1 MSILGI
7 LNVIAIS
14 LFFLCLCR
22 ASVIDIKIR
31 YVPNNIIFEA
41 YTIAA
46 VYTILNTIIQKDISI
61 LIGGAVS
68 FGIMFVIYVFML
80 LTEYFRY
87 KKELKRLQIIK
98 KEDEY
103 NVFKDDNAS
112 KAIHTPPSKNKV
124 LTVFSILALVLGVY
138 MSVTQPYVPWLLYLI
153 IYLIPLVSGVL
164 LVLKKH
170 KKICETL
177 IYSFAIS
184 MLGCFGCSYIDRPKN
199 IFIGIILLIVA
210 IAIEIGLGKL
220 FERFYEVCDDIKVD
234 KDGYLIEPEDD
245 PDIPDEPEV
254 YFGGGDVILFGAVA
268 LMCGFGNV
276 LSVFLNAGLLFI
288 IVNIV
293 LSILKMKKFNAPAA
307 FIPFM
312 AIGFITYF
320 IGFQTFDI
328 TALLSDFANRL

>member
-1 MSILGI
+1 MSILGF
-7 LNVIAIS
+7 LNVVGIS

-41 YTIAA
+41 YTIA
-46 VYTILNTIIQKDISI
+46 VLYTILNTIIQKDTSI
-61 LIGGAVS
+61 LLGGAIS
-68 FGIMFVIYVFML
+68 FGIMFVIYVLML
-80 LTEYFRY
+80 LTEFFRY

-98 KEDEY
+98 KEDEFD
-103 NVFKDDNAS
+103 VFKDKNLGKS
-112 KAIHTPPSKNKV
+112 LYTPPSKKKIIN
-124 LTVFSILALVLGVY
+124 VFSILICVFGVY
-138 MSVTQPYVPWLLYLI
+138 TAVTQPYIPWWLYLTV
-153 IYLIPLVSGVL
+153 YLIPFVIGYL
-164 LVLKKH
+164 LITKKH
-170 KKICETL
+170 KKICETFVC
-177 IYSFAIS
+177 SAAIS
-184 MLGCFGCSYIDRPKN
+184 MLGCFGCSFIDKPKN
-199 IFIGIILLIVA
+199 IFSGIVFLAVA
-210 IAIEIGLGKL
+210 VGIEIALSKA

-234 KDGYLIEPEDD
+234 KDGYLVEPEDN

-288 IVNIV
+288 IVNII

-312 AIGFITYF
+312 AIGYIAYF

>member
-1 MSILGI
+1 MSILGF
-7 LNVIAIS
+7 LNVVGIA

-41 YTIAA
+41 YTIAVA
-46 VYTILNTIIQKDISI
+46 YTVLNSIIQRDASI
-61 LIGGAVS
+61 LLGGAIS
-68 FGIMFVIYVFML
+68 FGIMFIIYILML
-80 LTEYFRY
+80 ITEFFRY

-98 KEDEY
+98 KEDEFD
-103 NVFKDDNAS
+103 VFKDKNSDKNVI
-112 KAIHTPPSKNKV
+112 KPSKKKI
-124 LTVFSILALVLGVY
+124 LTVFSSIAFIFGIY
-138 MSVTQPYVPWLLYLI
+138 TAFTQPYVAWW
-153 IYLIPLVSGVL
+153 IYLMVYLVPLVSGVL
-164 LVLKKH
+164 LVIKKH

-177 IYSFAIS
+177 VNSFTIS
-184 MLGCFGCSYIDRPKN
+184 MLGCFGCSFIDKPEN
-199 IFIGIILLIVA
+199 IFTGIVFLVIA
-210 IAIEIGLGKL
+210 IAAEIGLSKL

-234 KDGYLIEPEDD
+234 KNGYLIEPEDN

-254 YFGGGDVILFGAVA
+254 YFGGGDIILFGAVA

-293 LSILKMKKFNAPAA
+293 LTVLKIKKFNAPAA

-312 AIGFITYF
+312 AIGYITYF

-328 TALLSDFANRL
+328 TALLSDFANRI